1 MTITVRFYAG
11 AAEAA
16 GAPQTVLDL
25 PERAT
30 LAELVAALGASNPRL
45 AEVLKV
51 CTLLLD
57 GKPAELTATLP
68 TGQVSV
74 DVLPPFAGG

>member
-16 GAPQTVLDL
+16 GNPQTSLDQ
-25 PERAT
+25 PAGTT

-57 GKPAELTATLP
+57 GKPAELTTSLP
-68 TGQVSV
+68 DGSVTV